1 MKTKIISIVFCATL
15 LIPFIST
22 IAAANQPPS
31 APDIEGKTSGT
42 VGVEYS
48 YGFCS
53 TDPDGDNIT
62 ICISWGDGTGDVC
75 IGPFESGTC
84 VYATHTWT
92 MQGTYIIKAQA
103 SDGQAESD
111 WSTLD
116 VTMPRSKIVQNL
128 LIQRFFEQ
136 FPNVFSILKQ
146 LLKL

>member
-1 MKTKIISIVFCATL
+1 MKTKIISIVFCAIL

-22 IAAANQPPS
+22 IAAANQPPT

-42 VGVEYS
+42 VGVEYT

-53 TDPDGDNIT
+53 SDPDGDNIT

-75 IGPFESGTC
+75 IGPFESGAC
-84 VYATHTWT
+84 VTATHTWT
-92 MQGTYIIKAQA
+92 QQGTYTIKAQA
-103 SDGQAESD
+103 SDGIAESD
-111 WSTLD
+111 WSTLE

-136 FPNVFSILKQ
+136 FPNAFQILIQ